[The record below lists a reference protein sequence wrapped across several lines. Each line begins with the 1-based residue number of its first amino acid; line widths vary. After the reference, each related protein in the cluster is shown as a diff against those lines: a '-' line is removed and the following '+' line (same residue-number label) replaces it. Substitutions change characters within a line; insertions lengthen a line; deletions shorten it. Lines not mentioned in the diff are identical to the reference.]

1 MGEFRIGRTFA
12 RHSYPDTPRAGGLA
26 ALARNSAFGPDSPPL
41 AVDPVNGTKLTW
53 QSIEVGTPGG
63 TVVPITPKVTGIV
76 RVIVNVVFENAG
88 ASDVIGVDLLVNGS
102 TTGTTESTIDASSEG
117 GSAFIT
123 IPWVVDFAGGVKL
136 PVGPTY
142 NLEVKVAQ
150 LHGSGT
156 ISVLGVSS
164 IDIQELPPATG

>member
-12 RHSYPDTPRAGGLA
+12 RHSYPDTPRGASA
-26 ALARNSAFGPDSPPL
+26 AFARNSAFGPNSPPL
-41 AVDPVNGTKLTW
+41 SVDPVAGTLITW
-53 QSIEVGTPGG
+53 QSIEVGTIGG

-88 ASDVIGVDLLVNGS
+88 AADVVGVDLLVNGA
-102 TTGTTESTIDASSEG
+102 TTGTTESTIDSSSEAG
-117 GSAFIT
+117 HAFIT
-123 IPWVVDFAGGVKL
+123 VPWLVDFAGGFKL
-136 PVGPTY
+136 PVGATY

-156 ISVLGVSS
+156 ISVIGVTS
-164 IDIQELPPATG
+164 IDIQELPAATG